1 MAIGQIHNLFLQADI
16 TSPPLSFLIS
26 RFCSSLTVMTNQ
38 SFLFILSLSVHFHEA
53 IKWSWEQPKQNWETD
68 LYELHLSAHFSEI
81 HVVLS
86 EKQAS
91 IFLAN
96 ANIWIEISDVCTSLW
111 KWASDF
117 SL

>member
-1 MAIGQIHNLFLQADI
+1 MELGAAQTELGK
-16 TSPPLSFLIS
+16 
-26 RFCSSLTVMTNQ
+26 
-38 SFLFILSLSVHFHEA
+38 
-53 IKWSWEQPKQNWETD
+53 IKKKD
-68 LYELHLSAHFSEI
+68 LYELHLRAHFSEI

-111 KWASDF
+111 KWASD
-117 SL
+117 LNL